1 MRTKNNVETDLELSK
16 DQKESGIDKALIRLA
31 SERNDEDQV
40 IIDIT
45 PEIIQSF
52 REQYEDLKEEGY
64 KGSFIDYLKNE
75 IRLRKANG
83 GLISNYKIESRK
95 PW

>member
-1 MRTKNNVETDLELSK
+1 MRTKNNVETDLELTK

-75 IRLRKANG
+75 IRLRKSYV

-95 PW
+95 P

>member
-64 KGSFIDYLKNE
+64 KGSFIDNLKNE
-75 IRLRKANG
+75 IRLRRANG

-95 PW
+95 P

>member
-64 KGSFIDYLKNE
+64 KGSFID
-75 IRLRKANG
+75 
-83 GLISNYKIESRK
+83 
-95 PW
+95 

>member
-1 MRTKNNVETDLELSK
+1 MRTKNNVETDLELTK

-31 SERNDEDQV
+31 SERNAEDQV

-95 PW
+95 P